1 MEGKESSQ
9 EKLNDEIVALTEKTK
24 KIKRY
29 FKELKERL
37 TDKGESGAEELLNYL
52 KSLEKLMGNIAVVR
66 TAMFER
72 GLKSIQ
78 SKIDFKMR

>member
-29 FKELKERL
+29 
-37 TDKGESGAEELLNYL
+37 
-52 KSLEKLMGNIAVVR
+52 GNN
-66 TAMFER
+66 M
-72 GLKSIQ
+72 
-78 SKIDFKMR
+78 KI